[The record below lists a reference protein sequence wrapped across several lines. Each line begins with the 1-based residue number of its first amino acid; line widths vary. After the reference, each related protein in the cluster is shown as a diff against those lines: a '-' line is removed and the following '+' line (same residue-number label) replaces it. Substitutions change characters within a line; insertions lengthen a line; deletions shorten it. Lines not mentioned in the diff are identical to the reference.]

1 MLNEWCP
8 LEQCDF
14 AFNLSK
20 QVLVDELTDK
30 QTLKMWFIE
39 FLEAFAYLAQK
50 SSQPWFIGNQNE
62 EENTEYEYI
71 AVNEHQHKTMDDE
84 ERVA

>member
-1 MLNEWCP
+1 MCRSELKILSEQAKILNESCP

-30 QTLKMWFIE
+30 QTLKLWFIE
-39 FLEAFAYLAQK
+39 FLEAFGYLA
-50 SSQPWFIGNQNE
+50 
-62 EENTEYEYI
+62 
-71 AVNEHQHKTMDDE
+71 
-84 ERVA
+84 